1 MADDVDL
8 AGDRIEIE
16 MGRLLAAFQPA
27 TGESLTECE
36 ACGNDIP
43 EARQKAVDG
52 CRTCFE
58 CANAEYLRKNGVR
71 RG

>member
-1 MADDVDL
+1 MADEADL

-43 EARQKAVDG
+43 EARQKAVQG
-52 CRTCFE
+52 CTLCIA
-58 CANAEYLRKNGVR
+58 CAEVRDLRAR
-71 RG
+71 R

>member
-1 MADDVDL
+1 MADDCDL

-27 TGESLTECE
+27 TGESLAECE
-36 ACGNDIP
+36 ECGNEIP
-43 EARQKAVDG
+43 EARQKAVQG
-52 CRTCFE
+52 CTLCIA
-58 CANAEYLRKNGVR
+58 CAEVRDLMGRAR

>member
-27 TGESLTECE
+27 TGESLAECE

-43 EARQKAVDG
+43 EARQKAVQG
-52 CRTCFE
+52 CTLCIA
-58 CANAEYLRKNGVR
+58 CAEVR
-71 RG
+71 DLMGRARRA